1 MKWLRR
7 AFHLLC
13 LGVVCLLP
21 ACHHNSSPSNPAS
34 EPTANATTVVKDDV
48 RFLLQT
54 DKRLYRLG
62 EPVHILYR
70 ATNDSNTTKHFGKVI
85 QGFEMIVRISND
97 HKAIWWH
104 DNNPTGMPTGEIELS
119 LAPHASIEQS
129 FDWMMMHDNGTLG
142 KYDDDFPVTAG
153 AYAVTCIFGNYPEP
167 LMSLPFQI
175 Q

>member
-21 ACHHNSSPSNPAS
+21 ACHHNSSPSNPTP
-34 EPTANATTVVKDDV
+34 EPTANATTVVKDGV

-62 EPVHILYR
+62 EPVQILCR
-70 ATNDSNTTKHFGKVI
+70 ATNNSNMTKHFTEGL
-85 QGFEMIVRISND
+85 EMVLRISND
-97 HKAIWWH
+97 YEAIWWH
-104 DNNPTGMPTGEIELS
+104 DNEMGIPSIESELS
-119 LAPHASIEQS
+119 LAPHESIEQS
-129 FDWMMMHDNGTLG
+129 FEWMMMHDNGTLG
-142 KYDDDFPVTAG
+142 RYNDDFPVTAG
-153 AYAVTCIFGNYPEP
+153 AYAVTCIFRNYPEP
-167 LMSLPFQI
+167 LMSLSFQI